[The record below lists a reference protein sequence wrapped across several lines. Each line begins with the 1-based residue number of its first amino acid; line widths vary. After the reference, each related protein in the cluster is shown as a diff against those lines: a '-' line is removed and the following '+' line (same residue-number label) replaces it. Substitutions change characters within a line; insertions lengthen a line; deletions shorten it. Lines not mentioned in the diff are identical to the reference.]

1 MLEMRNITIRDIAR
15 QAGVSKSTASRVIN
29 NVGNVNED
37 LRRRVNSVVNELGY
51 QPSAIA
57 QGLSRQD
64 SKLIGVVVPTVADVF
79 FGQIMQGILETTRE
93 TGYTIVLC
101 THDND
106 PEKEEQA
113 LRTLRRQ
120 RIKGLLITPAAG
132 YVQNEGKSY
141 LRASLE
147 ALDVP
152 TVLIDR
158 AVKMPVW
165 DGVYYDNYNGAYLAI
180 ERMLERGYTD
190 IGCMVSDLAL
200 QIGKDRMRG
209 VLQAIADHNIAFN
222 RDAVYEVSGAA
233 YMQDSYEV
241 AKEWIECG
249 RLAKAMF
256 FGNGSLAKGF
266 IKACLEKGLRL
277 GEDVYCVGFDYVD
290 ILEMLPLKYAF
301 LDRDAVNMG
310 RIATKMLMDHFTQ
323 DIATRR
329 EYIIPASI
337 VSTSKD
343 A

>member
-1 MLEMRNITIRDIAR
+1 
-15 QAGVSKSTASRVIN
+15 
-29 NVGNVNED
+29 
-37 LRRRVNSVVNELGY
+37 
-51 QPSAIA
+51 
-57 QGLSRQD
+57 
-64 SKLIGVVVPTVADVF
+64 
-79 FGQIMQGILETTRE
+79 MQGILETTRE

-101 THDND
+101 THDNA

-132 YVQNEGKSY
+132 YVENEDNSY
-141 LRASLE
+141 LRASLR

-158 AVKMPVW
+158 AVKMPAW
-165 DGVYYDNYNGAYLAI
+165 DGIYYDNYNGAYLAVEHI
-180 ERMLERGYTD
+180 IRKGYTD

-200 QIGKDRMRG
+200 QIGKDRLRG
-209 VLQAIADHNIAFN
+209 MQQAIADHHISLNCDAIYQDAS
-222 RDAVYEVSGAA
+222 AVYVEK
-233 YMQDSYEV
+233 SYEMS
-241 AKEWIECG
+241 KCWTERGC
-249 RLAKAMF
+249 LAKAMF
-256 FGNGSLAKGF
+256 FSNGSLAKGF

-301 LDRDAVNMG
+301 LDRDAINMG
-310 RIATKMLMDHFTQ
+310 RIATKMLMDHFGQT
-323 DIATRR
+323 IATRR

-337 VSTSKD
+337 ITTSGD